1 MENKE
6 RAEKMLAIMRS
17 NKKHYKT
24 ERVLRHLIRYKRGLT
39 SWTAWERYATTRLS
53 SIIYNLR
60 SDWHIDIVTI
70 EEMDHNGR
78 RYARYVLADY
88 VREEAKESA

>member
-1 MENKE
+1 MENRE

-24 ERVLRHLIRYKRGLT
+24 ERVLRHLIEYKRGLT

-60 SDWHIDIVTI
+60 TDWNVDIVTI
-70 EEMDHNGR
+70 VELDKDGR

-88 VREEAKESA
+88 VREEDKESA